1 MQRNVHWSKL
11 FRRPGN
17 FFLTFK
23 SLTPFRMIAA
33 IFTSKRL
40 VTFLTALFFTC
51 RLLAQSGEHLQDNWI
66 PDYGVSRVEH
76 SNGYTMLSGY
86 FGQVGP
92 YHGGGVTTDPTTG
105 AIDTAMP
112 KIHGS
117 VNEVISDGN
126 GGWYV
131 AGFFEA
137 IDTVRIQNL
146 AHIKSDKTVDRTW
159 KPNPDGDVLVL
170 SLSGSTLYAAGSFT
184 LIAGQSRKN
193 LASFNAAT
201 GALTPWNPAP
211 DNAIY
216 SLAVSGATVF
226 VGGYFSNIGGAA
238 RTGVAAI
245 DASTGVATSWA
256 PVLAGASTPY
266 VYTIKVDATN
276 IYIAGYFLTVGGVA
290 RASIAQFNITT
301 GALTGWDAKLTA
313 TPFQVYVYDFEVTT
327 NVVFVAGYFTA
338 VNGAPGST
346 LVALD
351 RGKASLLAW
360 DPAMTG
366 TSVSKLSTS
375 GNTLYL
381 AGYFDQVGGVE
392 RYGAAAVD
400 ISDMGTFTLTNWAPK
415 PNTLN
420 VTVIAPTASAVFV
433 SGYMNGFNWLDRPG
447 FALLSDAT
455 HEAWP
460 FPVDLSGGGNIN
472 TIAVKDNVLY
482 IGGRFNL
489 IGRTVRNNL
498 AAFDLTTGALLP
510 WDPSVDG
517 LSAGDPAAEVY
528 NIRIKDNL
536 LYVAGRFKS
545 VNNANTIR
553 FGLAAVDLT
562 TGVANAWNPSIGD
575 GKTIDQGVN
584 SIDIVG
590 NTVYAAGYFSLVGGN
605 NARGNL
611 AAIDATSG
619 SVLPWAPMSNG
630 EVRKIRVAPNAA
642 YVVGDFAN
650 GIGGQIRDAGIAA
663 LDLSTGNTLAWDTLF
678 GGQVTDIA
686 LNTTDL
692 YVSGY
697 FIYVGKSFTDRPGLC
712 SFSLATGA
720 LNPWLPD
727 NGDGGEGGYSVESI
741 SLSPTKLYIG
751 GYINYFGLENRENY
765 GEYGICPA
773 APTINSSSDGST
785 LTTPTPLA
793 GSTIQWYRNNEAI
806 SGATATT
813 LPINMFENAVYA
825 VEVTYFGCVGRS
837 ADYTYLITG
846 AEKQSSIGALYPNPV
861 RDELNVHLKET
872 ASSVTFTLNDITGRP
887 MKVVQSSGQDHV
899 LSVRDL
905 PTGPYV
911 LMIDIGAQKQA
922 HKIIKIN

>member
-1 MQRNVHWSKL
+1 M
-11 FRRPGN
+11 
-17 FFLTFK
+17 T
-23 SLTPFRMIAA
+23 AA
-33 IFTSKRL
+33 ISTSRRL
-40 VTFLTALFFTC
+40 VTFLAALFFTT

-66 PDYGVSRVEH
+66 PNYGVNRVEH

-86 FGQVGP
+86 FSQVGP
-92 YHGGGVTTDPTTG
+92 YQGGGVTTDPTTG
-105 AIDTAMP
+105 AVDMAMP

-117 VNEVISDGN
+117 VQEVIPDGS

-131 AGFFEA
+131 AGYFEA

-159 KPNPDGDVLVL
+159 KPNPDGDVLAL
-170 SLSGSTLYAAGSFT
+170 SLNGSTLYVAGSFT
-184 LIAGQSRKN
+184 LIAGQPRKN
-193 LASFNAAT
+193 LASFNAST
-201 GALTPWNPAP
+201 GALTSWNPAP
-211 DNAIY
+211 DNVVY
-216 SLAVSGATVF
+216 TLAVAGTTVY
-226 VGGYFSNIGGAA
+226 VGGYFANIGGAA

-256 PVLAGASTPY
+256 PVLAGTSTPY
-266 VYTIKVDATN
+266 VYTLKVDAN
-276 IYIAGYFLTVGGVA
+276 NLYIAGYFLSVGGVT
-290 RASIAQFNITT
+290 RASMAQFNITT
-301 GALTGWDAKLTA
+301 GALTGWDAKLSA
-313 TPFQVYVYDFEVTT
+313 PPYQVYVYDIEVTA
-327 NVVFVAGYFTA
+327 NVVFVAGYFNA
-338 VNGAPGST
+338 VNTVPRTT

-351 RGKASLLAW
+351 KGKAALLPW

-366 TSVSKLSTS
+366 TSVDKLSLS

-381 AGYFDQVGGVE
+381 SGYFDLAAGVE
-392 RYGAAAVD
+392 RFGAASID
-400 ISDMGTFTLTNWAPK
+400 ISDMSTVTLTNWAPK
-415 PNTLN
+415 PNN
-420 VTVIAPTASAVFV
+420 SYATVITPTASAVFV
-433 SGYMNGFNWLDRPG
+433 GGYMNGFNWLDRPG

-455 HEAWP
+455 HEPWP
-460 FPVDLSGGGNIN
+460 FSIDLSGGGNIN
-472 TIAVKDNVLY
+472 TIAVKGNVLY

-489 IGRTVRNNL
+489 IGRATRNNL

-510 WDPSVDG
+510 WDPSIDG
-517 LSAGDPAAEVY
+517 LSVSDPTAEVY

-536 LYVAGRFKS
+536 LYVAGKFRS
-545 VNNANTIR
+545 VNNANTVR

-562 TGVANAWNPSIGD
+562 TGVANAWNPSVGD
-575 GKTIDQGVN
+575 GKTIDQVVK

-590 NTVYAAGYFSLVGGN
+590 NTLYAAGSFSLVGGN

-619 SVLPWAPMSNG
+619 SVLPWAPLSNG

-663 LDLSTGNTLAWDTLF
+663 LDLSTGNTLPWDTLF
-678 GGQVTDIA
+678 GGSVYDIA
-686 LNTTDL
+686 LSATDL
-692 YVSGY
+692 YVAGG
-697 FIYVGKSFTDRPGLC
+697 FDYVGKAFTFRPGLC

-720 LNPWLPD
+720 LNNWLPD
-727 NGDGGEGGYSVESI
+727 AGDAGEGGYDVTALGI
-741 SLSPTKLYIG
+741 SANKLYVG

-773 APTINSSSDGST
+773 APVINSSADGTS

-793 GSTIQWYRNNEAI
+793 GSTIQWYRNNVAV
-806 SGATATT
+806 SGATSTT

-837 ADYTYLITG
+837 TDYTYLITG
-846 AEKQSSIGALYPNPV
+846 AEKQSATLALYPNPV
-861 RDELNVHLKET
+861 RDELNVHLKEA
-872 ASSVTFTLNDITGRP
+872 ASSVTFTINDITGRP
-887 MKVVQSSGQDHV
+887 MKVVQGSGQEHV
-899 LSVRDL
+899 LSLRDL
-905 PTGPYV
+905 PSGPYV

-922 HKIIKIN
+922 HKIIKVN